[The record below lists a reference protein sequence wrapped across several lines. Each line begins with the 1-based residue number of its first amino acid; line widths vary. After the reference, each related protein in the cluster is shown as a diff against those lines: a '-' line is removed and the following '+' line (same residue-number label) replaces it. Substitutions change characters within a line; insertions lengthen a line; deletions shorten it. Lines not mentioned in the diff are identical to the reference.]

1 MAATTIRDVAKRAG
15 VGVGTVS
22 RVLNDNPLVSKPTR
36 ERVLT
41 AIEDLNYEPSP
52 IARRLSLGKTL
63 TIAVMAPFFTR
74 PSVVERL
81 RGIEAGLA
89 DTGYDMILHNVE
101 TVARRDAYFQQLPRR
116 ERIDGLLIISLPPK
130 DREAQHFAQ
139 ANVPLVLVDAP
150 YPEFHRVVIDDVY
163 GGYQATRY
171 LIKLGHRRIGFI
183 SDILENK
190 FHFLSS
196 QHRYEGYLMAL
207 EEAGIAYHPRYHCQ
221 GEHGRV
227 EARRLAETLLARQ
240 PRPTAIFATSDTQAV
255 GVLEAARRLRIAV
268 PDQLSVIGFDDVDA
282 AGYLQLTTVRQP
294 LFESGLKGAE
304 LLLQIIGGS
313 EPEQPE
319 TILPTELVVRE
330 TTGPVPDGYD

>member
-22 RVLNDNPLVSKPTR
+22 RVLNNNPLVSDPTR
-36 ERVLT
+36 ARVLT
-41 AIEDLNYEPSP
+41 AIEDLNYKPSP

-81 RGIEAGLA
+81 RGIEAALA
-89 DTGYDMILHNVE
+89 DTAYDMILHNVE

-116 ERIDGLLIISLPPK
+116 ERIDGLLVISLPPK

-150 YPEFHRVVIDDVY
+150 YPGFQRVIIDDVY

-171 LIKLGHRRIGFI
+171 LIELGHRQIGFV

-207 EEAGIAYHPRYHCQ
+207 EEAGIVYHPRYHCQ

-227 EARRLAETLLARQ
+227 EARRMARSLLAHD
-240 PRPTAIFATSDTQAV
+240 PRPTAVFAASDTQAI
-255 GVLEAARRLRIAV
+255 GVLEAAREMKLAI
-268 PDQLSVIGFDDVDA
+268 PEELSVIGFDDIDVAD
-282 AGYLQLTTVRQP
+282 YLHLTTVRQP
-294 LFESGLKGAE
+294 LFESGLQGAE

-313 EPEQPE
+313 EPEQTE
-319 TILPTELVVRE
+319 TILPTELIVRK
-330 TTGPVPDGYD
+330 TTGPVPGTIN